1 MIRAT
6 ALLDANILY
15 PAPVR
20 DIFLQLAADDL
31 FSAKWTADIHREW
44 IGALLRNEPRRDRTA
59 LERTRDLIDQ
69 ATRDCLIADYDTII
83 PTLDLSDPDDRHVL
97 AAAIVGNCD
106 LIVTFNMRDFPPAR
120 LKPYGIDA
128 QHPDEF
134 LLHMLSQT
142 PGPFLDAVRK
152 ILSRLAAPP
161 VSARLCCHPLRAG
174 ANWHSESV
182 GRILRAAFPIL
193 QTCLM

>member
-1 MIRAT
+1 MTRAT

-20 DIFLQLAADDL
+20 DIFLQRAADDL

-44 IGALLRNEPRRDRTA
+44 IGVLLRNEPRRDRAA

-69 ATRDCLIADYDTII
+69 ATRDCLVADYETMI
-83 PTLDLSDPDDRHVL
+83 PTLNLPDPDDRHVL
-97 AAAIVGNCD
+97 AAVIGGNCG
-106 LIVTFNMRDFPPAR
+106 LIVTFNMRDFPLAV

-142 PGPFLDAVRK
+142 PGPFLDAVRA
-152 ILSRLAAPP
+152 ILYRLVAPP
-161 VSARLCCHPLRAG
+161 VSARTYISTLSGLGLTGTAEALAEFSGQLSQFSGHF
-174 ANWHSESV
+174 E
-182 GRILRAAFPIL
+182 
-193 QTCLM
+193 